1 MQDYYSPPNSFNVK
15 NLILTQSPN
24 AVALGGALPSAPST
38 ATQPN
43 SSSVST
49 LGLWDEI
56 NVSRQSS
63 YTDINK
69 QFTTNTCISAPSS
82 PFALP
87 CPATLQAY
95 SFDTV
100 ITKTLSPIKVKPP
113 PTQDPQTGED
123 VREATNSPNITCPEM
138 LIAPSAGSLTMMS
151 LGSQVGSNTSLYS
164 NPSDRAPTITH
175 SRSAS
180 SSSSSSG
187 IVCNPN
193 AYDPNA
199 VGAVTAARMAAALMA
214 EHHQSPQPSPNNRRT
229 TTTAVVYQSLQYYQ
243 SMRAAAAAAADEEP
257 DVYVSVPGM
266 KKRLPQQQPATSKA
280 SSEAM
285 PMNINTTINSS
296 SSCSN
301 STINDNR
308 GWQLAPNSQ
317 IELKGLLRTVYSI
330 SSDSS
335 TTSSLNNSARSKTA
349 DGLTQ

>member
-1 MQDYYSPPNSFNVK
+1 MKDYSPPNSFTVK
-15 NLILTQSPN
+15 NPISTQSPN
-24 AVALGGALPSAPST
+24 AVAHGGALTSAPST

-56 NVSRQSS
+56 NASRQSS

-69 QFTTNTCISAPSS
+69 QFTTNTNVSAPSS

-100 ITKTLSPIKVKPP
+100 ITRTLSPIKVKPP
-113 PTQDPQTGED
+113 PTQDPQTGD
-123 VREATNSPNITCPEM
+123 DTREAANSPNITCPEM

-151 LGSQVGSNTSLYS
+151 LGSQVGSNASLYS
-164 NPSDRAPTITH
+164 NPSDRAPTIIH

-180 SSSSSSG
+180 STSSSSG

-214 EHHQSPQPSPNNRRT
+214 EHHQSPQPSPNDRRT
-229 TTTAVVYQSLQYYQ
+229 NTTVVLYQSLQYYQ
-243 SMRAAAAAAADEEP
+243 NLRAAAAAAADEEP

-266 KKRLPQQQPATSKA
+266 KKRQPQQQPTSSKA

-285 PMNINTTINSS
+285 PMNRSTTMSS
-296 SSCSN
+296 SSRSSSSN
-301 STINDNR
+301 NTINDN
-308 GWQLAPNSQ
+308 GGQQLAPSAQ

-330 SSDSS
+330 SADSS

-349 DGLTQ
+349 ND